1 MNNQETYHNFTY
13 NTKCNIWRISFDNT
27 DKEYA
32 LKDYYSDEYN
42 ITIYDNDKM
51 YNGICIN
58 KYVDSSIELNKRNYI
73 IKSI

>member
-32 LKDYYSDEYN
+32 LKIIIVMNTTSLFMIIVKIIKDYQL
-42 ITIYDNDKM
+42 I
-51 YNGICIN
+51 ICI
-58 KYVDSSIELNKRNYI
+58 DI
-73 IKSI
+73 

>member
-1 MNNQETYHNFTY
+1 MNNQKQFEDFTY
-13 NTKCNIWRISFDNT
+13 NTKCNIWTVSFNNT

-58 KYVDSSIELNKRNYI
+58 
-73 IKSI
+73 

>member
-13 NTKCNIWRISFDNT
+13 NTKCNIWCISFDNT

-42 ITIYDNDKM
+42 ITIYDNSK
-51 YNGICIN
+51 
-58 KYVDSSIELNKRNYI
+58 NYI
-73 IKSI
+73 L